1 MQLISEARHRRG
13 ATRRD
18 VLRLG
23 LILVLVV
30 SLLGV
35 SGLAG
40 AHPEGAGAKDFEEF
54 NGHDDH
60 TGHDHGDE
68 SSHGNVDTASSNM
81 FHTANQPNVGKTNSD
96 LAFWK
101 GGAVRGPHQELAA
114 AGNYNGFRLF
124 DIKDPDNPVL
134 VSDFQCRGPQ
144 NDVSFYQAQDRLLLI
159 MSVDR
164 PQTTAACAT
173 SKDTPVSTGVP
184 ACEPTQE
191 FPTPECPSAVR
202 TLAQP
207 GFEGL
212 RIFDVTRPEAP
223 VQIASVPTACGSH
236 THTTIDDQNDQRA
249 IVYVSSYPTGSSP
262 TPNGAGDFGG
272 PRCTIPHA
280 RISIVEIPDAAPENA
295 RVLKEQFLDGDTMP
309 FLGSAG
315 SGGSGAVGCHD
326 ITAFYED
333 QKQLPVGKQPASAVQ
348 SPRRV
353 AGAACLEEGQLW
365 DITEPENPTTLGAH
379 THIRNPFIT
388 SGVPGS
394 FKGLFHTASFTWD
407 GEILLF
413 TDEWA
418 GGGGH
423 ACDGPQDTRGNVWF
437 YKNVIPGTPNAP
449 TYGRY
454 MIPRPQPSQE
464 ICTMHNG
471 NVIPTN
477 EGYFGVSS
485 AYEGGTSVFDFTGVQ
500 KNPEIFLDAPAPGS
514 PGNPS
519 PAPPVVAREI
529 AFFDAQGVDGRG
541 RDDVWSSY
549 WYNDRIFAN
558 GGLGRPHNPGGR
570 GFDVY
575 KLLTVGGRLVSP
587 DGSPTFTAGMDPND
601 PRVQEYRARKMPYEN
616 PQTQETFQQAGPH

>member
-1 MQLISEARHRRG
+1 MRQRLVMLVALVG
-13 ATRRD
+13 AVMTVQVPAHGTPD
-18 VLRLG
+18 DG
-23 LILVLVV
+23 PQPQFEHFDGAPTPAV
-30 SLLGV
+30 STV
-35 SGLAG
+35 DP
-40 AHPEGAGAKDFEEF
+40 H
-54 NGHDDH
+54 
-60 TGHDHGDE
+60 
-68 SSHGNVDTASSNM
+68 SSHGNADLASPNM
-81 FHTANQPNVGKTNSD
+81 FHTANRSNPGVTNSD

-114 AGNYNGFRLF
+114 AGNYNGFRIF

-134 VSDFQCRGPQ
+134 VSDFRCRGPQ

-159 MSVDR
+159 QSIDR
-164 PQTTAACAT
+164 PQTTSECPT
-173 SKDTPVSTGVP
+173 SADTRIAVGVP
-184 ACEPTQE
+184 VCEPTPE
-191 FPTPECPSAVR
+191 LPAPECPAAARRLV
-202 TLAQP
+202 QP

-223 VQIASVPTACGSH
+223 VHIASVPTACGSH
-236 THTTIDDQNDQRA
+236 THTTIRDQNDQRG
-249 IVYVSSYPTGSSP
+249 IVYVSSYPTGASP
-262 TPNGAGDFGG
+262 TPTAAGDFGG

-280 RISIVEIPDAAPENA
+280 RISIVEIPDRAPQNA
-295 RVLKEQFLDGDTMP
+295 RVLKEQFLHADTLP

-315 SGGSGAVGCHD
+315 SGGTGAIGCHD
-326 ITAFYED
+326 ITVYYED
-333 QKQLPVGKQPASAVQ
+333 QKQAPTGAQGSQVAQN
-348 SPRRV
+348 PRRV
-353 AGAACLEEGQLW
+353 AGAACLEEGQIW
-365 DITEPENPTTLGAH
+365 DVTEPENPSTLTAH

-388 SGVPGS
+388 SGIPGS

-407 GEILLF
+407 GEVLLF

-437 YKNVIPGTPNAP
+437 YKNVPPGTPNAP
-449 TYGRY
+449 LYGRY
-454 MIPRPQPSQE
+454 IIPRPQPAQE
-464 ICTMHNG
+464 VCTMHNG

-485 AYEGGTSVFDFTGVQ
+485 AYEGATSVFDFTGVQ
-500 KNPEIFLDAPAPGS
+500 NNPEIFLGPPAPGTR
-514 PGNPS
+514 GD
-519 PAPPVVAREI
+519 PAPVPPLVGREI

-575 KLLTVGGRLVSP
+575 KLLSRNGRLL
-587 DGSPTFTAGMDPND
+587 DGNGTPTFGAGDDPND
-601 PRVQEYRARKMPYEN
+601 PSVQEYRARKQPYSN
-616 PQTQETFQQAGPH
+616 PQTQDTLQKVGG

>member
-1 MQLISEARHRRG
+1 MQPSAKR
-13 ATRRD
+13 
-18 VLRLG
+18 V
-23 LILVLVV
+23 
-30 SLLGV
+30 LGV
-35 SGLAG
+35 LCTVGTLAVPVSAS
-40 AHPEGAGAKDFEEF
+40 AHPEGNAPGMEGYAYFGALGFAGDLGGDAGGADVFENFAGAGSTEDPS
-54 NGHDDH
+54 G
-60 TGHDHGDE
+60 
-68 SSHGNVDTASSNM
+68 SSHGNADLASPNM
-81 FHTANQPNVGKTNSD
+81 RHTANRANPGKTNSD

-101 GGAVRGPHQELAA
+101 KGALRGRHQEIAA
-114 AGNYNGFRLF
+114 AGNYNGFRIF

-144 NDVSFYQAQDRLLLI
+144 NDVSFYQARNRLLLI

-164 PQTTAACAT
+164 PQTTAACPT
-173 SKDTPVSTGVP
+173 SQDTPVAVGVP
-184 ACEPTQE
+184 ACEPTPE
-191 FPTPECPSAVR
+191 FPEPECPSAVR
-202 TLAQP
+202 ALAQP

-223 VQIASVPTACGSH
+223 VHIASVPTACGSH
-236 THTTIDDQNDQRA
+236 THTTIPDQDDQRA
-249 IVYVSSYPTGSSP
+249 IIYVSSYPTGSSP
-262 TPNGAGDFGG
+262 TPSGAGDFGG

-280 RISIVEIPDAAPENA
+280 RISIVEIPDRNPAGA

-309 FLGSAG
+309 FLGTVG
-315 SGGSGAVGCHD
+315 SGGTGAVGCHD

-333 QKQLPVGKQPASAVQ
+333 QKQQTAQSTSA
-348 SPRRV
+348 RRV

-365 DITEPENPTTLGAH
+365 DITQPENPSTLGDH

-394 FKGLFHTASFTWD
+394 LKGLFHTASFTWD
-407 GEILLF
+407 GQIVLF
-413 TDEWA
+413 TDEFA

-449 TYGRY
+449 TYGRFI
-454 MIPRPQPSQE
+454 IPRPQPQQE
-464 ICTMHNG
+464 ACTMHNG
-471 NVIPTN
+471 NVIPTT
-477 EGYFGVSS
+477 EGYYGVSS

-500 KNPEIFLDAPAPGS
+500 DNPEIFLDAPPFGD

-519 PAPPVVAREI
+519 PAPPIVAREV
-529 AFFDAQGVDGRG
+529 AFFDEQGVDGRG

-549 WYNDRIFAN
+549 WFNDRVFAN

-575 KLLTVGGRLVSP
+575 KLLGQNGRLVEQ
-587 DGSPTFTAGMDPND
+587 DGSPSFDGDDDPAD
-601 PRVQEYRARKMPYEN
+601 AQEFRARKWSYSN
-616 PQTQETFQQAGPH
+616 PQTQDSNQKTPGGP

>member
-1 MQLISEARHRRG
+1 MRRRRVVVVLAVLGALIAGNAPAYSTPDDG
-13 ATRRD
+13 AEPQFQ
-18 VLRLG
+18 
-23 LILVLVV
+23 
-30 SLLGV
+30 
-35 SGLAG
+35 
-40 AHPEGAGAKDFEEF
+40 HFEGGPALSASVEDP
-54 NGHDDH
+54 H
-60 TGHDHGDE
+60 
-68 SSHGNVDTASSNM
+68 SSHGNADLASPNM
-81 FHTANQPNVGKTNSD
+81 FHTANRPRPGTTNSD

-101 GGAVRGPHQELAA
+101 TGAVRGPHQELAA
-114 AGNYNGFRLF
+114 AGNYDGFRIF
-124 DIKDPDNPVL
+124 DIKDPDNPIL
-134 VSDFQCRGPQ
+134 VSEFRCRGPQ
-144 NDVSFYQAQDRLLLI
+144 NDVSFYQAEDRLLLI
-159 MSVDR
+159 QSIDR
-164 PQTTAACAT
+164 PQTTSDCPT
-173 SKDTPVSTGVP
+173 SADTPVALGVP
-184 ACEPTQE
+184 TCA
-191 FPTPECPSAVR
+191 PTPQITVPGCPSAAR
-202 TLAQP
+202 PLFQP

-223 VQIASVPTACGSH
+223 VHIASVPTACGSH
-236 THTTIDDQNDQRA
+236 THTTMRDQNDHRA
-249 IVYVSSYPTGSSP
+249 IIYVSSYPTGASP
-262 TPNGAGDFGG
+262 TPTTATDFGG

-280 RISIVEIPDAAPENA
+280 RISIVEIPDKAPQNA
-295 RVLKEQFLDGDTMP
+295 RVLKEQFLHADTLP

-315 SGGSGAVGCHD
+315 SGGTGAIGCHD
-326 ITAFYED
+326 ITVYYED
-333 QKQLPVGKQPASAVQ
+333 QKQNLAGAQASQVAQ
-348 SPRRV
+348 NPRRV

-365 DITEPENPTTLGAH
+365 DVTEPENPTTLTAH

-388 SGVPGS
+388 SGIPGS

-407 GEILLF
+407 GEIVLF

-437 YKNVIPGTPNAP
+437 YKNVPPGTPNAP
-449 TYGRY
+449 LYGRY
-454 MIPRPQPSQE
+454 IIPRPQPAQE
-464 ICTMHNG
+464 VCTMHNG

-500 KNPEIFLDAPAPGS
+500 NNPEIFLDAPAPGT

-519 PAPPVVAREI
+519 PAPPVVGREI

-575 KLLTVGGRLVSP
+575 KLLSRNGRLL
-587 DGSPTFTAGMDPND
+587 DAQGNPTFTAGEDPND
-601 PRVQEYRARKMPYEN
+601 PTVQEYRARKQPYSN
-616 PQTQETFQQAGPH
+616 PQTQDTLQKVGG